1 YPSPTCCASSTADY
15 ESYGYDAAGNR
26 TTWRRRSGET
36 VTSVFDALNRVTY
49 HDGVQ
54 TWFYYDNLNRPTV
67 TYAGTSAEKI
77 SARYYNALGRVTAD
91 YAYLNGTF
99 LPMAYWYDQA
109 GNRLGVQWPDGFYV
123 TYEHDNTGAVTAIRE
138 NGSASLASYTY
149 DNLGRRSAAWLAN
162 GANSQYNYD
171 AASRLSDLSLYVP
184 DPAKRQAYGLTYN
197 AAGQVK
203 SRTGSNSL
211 YEWTAASTARSYTT
225 NGLNQYAAVAGAPFS
240 YDLRGNLSYD
250 GTTGFG
256 YDLDNHLTSTLA
268 GASLVYD
275 PLGRLQEI
283 AKPGYQTQRLAY
295 DGSNLVTEYDT
306 ANTIL
311 RRYVPGPGTDEPLVW
326 YEGAGT
332 TDRRF
337 LLADPQGSIVAVTSN
352 AGVVSAINTYDEYG
366 VPAAGNQ
373 GRFQYTGQAWMPE
386 LGLYHYKARAY
397 SPTLGRFLQTDP
409 IGYKDGLNWYAY
421 VGNDPLNRS
430 DPTGNQMVLPLPP
443 PIIPPITGQN
453 PSTPSPLEQAINNGI
468 DAIKN
473 KVSEYQNRNAD
484 TKVNLDT
491 NVLINVIE
499 NPSSTAAASAMA
511 TIGDRQPLIS
521 PQAQREFLV
530 KGDPKAL
537 AAFMAATGAK
547 TGPAPNGFAVNLLV
561 GRGLSDADA
570 MVVQSGL
577 QAGGALTLTR
587 DKNIL
592 RKVPGASEPY

>member
-1 YPSPTCCASSTADY
+1 
-15 ESYGYDAAGNR
+15 
-26 TTWRRRSGET
+26 
-36 VTSVFDALNRVTY
+36 
-49 HDGVQ
+49 
-54 TWFYYDNLNRPTV
+54 
-67 TYAGTSAEKI
+67 
-77 SARYYNALGRVTAD
+77 
-91 YAYLNGTF
+91 
-99 LPMAYWYDQA
+99 MAYWYDQA

-211 YEWTAASTARSYTT
+211 YEWTAAPTARSYTT

-268 GASLVYD
+268 GGSLVYD

-409 IGYKDGLNWYAY
+409 IGYDDGLNWYAY

-430 DPTGNQMVLPLPP
+430 DPTGLQQTLPP
-443 PIIPPITGQN
+443 PVEEVVVKAMNYARRQ
-453 PSTPSPLEQAINNGI
+453 
-468 DAIKN
+468 KM
-473 KVSEYQNRNAD
+473 NAD
-484 TKVNLDT
+484 LRRDQFFNDLAASLKKAKDWRDSHQCEIWRASDGAQNFGGDVQKASLVGAAVSVGAAVLPTGVNQAGATAGLTVSGIGYEVGGAIGLGGTAGKAVAGDYGPLAT
-491 NVLINVIE
+491 NVSSQILGAALGPVYAGGKFANEAADALRNGGDAVAGEASDRINKG
-499 NPSSTAAASAMA
+499 SAVA
-511 TIGDRQPLIS
+511 
-521 PQAQREFLV
+521 
-530 KGDPKAL
+530 KKC
-537 AAFMAATGAK
+537 GAK
-547 TGPAPNGFAVNLLV
+547 
-561 GRGLSDADA
+561 
-570 MVVQSGL
+570 
-577 QAGGALTLTR
+577 
-587 DKNIL
+587 
-592 RKVPGASEPY
+592 